1 MQPWETLGRRTLLDR
16 PPYLTVYS
24 DDVKLPSGE
33 VVRGYLRLAT
43 PDFVVIVP
51 VRPDGRIGMIR
62 SYKRGL
68 EAVDLQPP
76 SGVIEPGEDPFQ
88 AAHREL
94 LEETGCRASD
104 WQSLGRFVVMG
115 NMRGGL
121 VTIFLARNAERVQ
134 DPDSGDLEDQEVLW
148 YQPRELY
155 SQWRLGQLGQ
165 LSSTAALGLA
175 FAQLALEQADGPA

>member
-1 MQPWETLGRRTLLDR
+1 MESWETLERRTLLDR
-16 PPYLTVYS
+16 PPYLTVYA
-24 DDVKLPSGE
+24 DDVKLPNGE
-33 VVRGYLRLAT
+33 IVRNYLRLAT

-51 VRPDGRIGMIR
+51 VRTDGKIGMIQ

-68 EAVDLQPP
+68 EAIDLQPP

-104 WQSLGRFVVMG
+104 WQSLGNFVVLG

-121 VTIFLARNAERVQ
+121 VSIFLAREAEIVQ
-134 DPDSGDLEDQEVLW
+134 EAESGDLEQQAVIW
-148 YQPRELY
+148 YEPRELY
-155 SQWRLGQLGQ
+155 TRWRLGQLGQ

-175 FAQLALEQADGPA
+175 FAQLAMEQSGGQG